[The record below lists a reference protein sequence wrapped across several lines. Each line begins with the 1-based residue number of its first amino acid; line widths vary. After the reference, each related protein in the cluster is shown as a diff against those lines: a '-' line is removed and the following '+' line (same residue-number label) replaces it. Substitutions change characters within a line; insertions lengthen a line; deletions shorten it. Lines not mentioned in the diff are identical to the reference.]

1 MLHPDSGSTPRY
13 IYAYDVV
20 DNGTR
25 LANKRVLITAEPEG
39 TPDGFRVD
47 VDGNL
52 WCGWTEH
59 SRGLSVDNQLDLGRL
74 HCRQAE
80 R

>member
-1 MLHPDSGSTPRY
+1 RKGRQPGDAGGQMQKLSTGKFHSEPPSRFTSLDHLVGEREQRKRY
-13 IYAYDVV
+13 
-20 DNGTR
+20 GQ
-25 LANKRVLITAEPEG
+25 
-39 TPDGFRVD
+39 
-47 VDGNL
+47 
-52 WCGWTEH
+52 TEH

>member
-1 MLHPDSGSTPRY
+1 MVLAFRRPKTCTEAAVSNRSNAGLFNHLVGERKQRRRY
-13 IYAYDVV
+13 
-20 DNGTR
+20 GQ
-25 LANKRVLITAEPEG
+25 
-39 TPDGFRVD
+39 
-47 VDGNL
+47 
-52 WCGWTEH
+52 TEH